1 MAMFDGK
8 VALVTGGSSG
18 IGRATAIAFARE
30 GAKVVVADVQINEG
44 EETVHLIQEAGSDGL
59 FIQTDVSQAADVK
72 AIVERTIETYGHLD
86 FAFNNAGITMAPNPL
101 ADQPEDIFDQVMNI
115 NAKGTYLCMKYEI
128 PHMLKQGKG
137 AIVNMSSIA
146 GVTATAGFSPYTA
159 SKHATLGLTRCAAL
173 DYAKS
178 GIRINAVGPGAI
190 DTQMLKDF
198 VRMAGDD
205 PSVLAQIR
213 AAHPV
218 GRDGKPEEVASAV
231 LWLCSEGA
239 SFVTGQILM
248 VDGGFTVQ

>member
-1 MAMFDGK
+1 MAMFDRK
-8 VALVTGGSSG
+8 VALVTGGGSG

-30 GAKVVVADVQINEG
+30 GAKVVVADRQIDTG
-44 EETVHLIQEAGSDGL
+44 KETVELIQKENGEAL
-59 FIQTDVSQAADVK
+59 FIQADVSQAA
-72 AIVERTIETYGHLD
+72 AVEAMVNKTIATYGTLD
-86 FAFNNAGITMAPNPL
+86 YAFNNAGVTLVPNPL
-101 ADQPEDIFDQVMNI
+101 ADQPEEIYDRVMNI

-128 PHMLKQGKG
+128 PHMLKNSKG

-146 GVTATAGFSPYTA
+146 GVTATSGFSPYTA
-159 SKHATLGLTRCAAL
+159 SKHAILGLTRCAAL
-173 DYAKS
+173 DYVKS

-198 VRMAGDD
+198 VHMAGDD
-205 PSVLAQIR
+205 PSVLAEIR
-213 AAHPV
+213 AAHPL

-239 SFVTGQILM
+239 SFVTGQMLM